1 MEENHS
7 HRSWETRD
15 FMENGIF
22 QDIVALSTPA
32 GNISIRSGE
41 QKIPFSV
48 KKHTFNV
55 PYAVCGADNKVLAT
69 LSTETNYDLVI
80 ATEQL
85 ETAVEYQLVFD
96 GGTLKK
102 NGGDEHTI
110 SLTGTFGGHAIGIG
124 AYNPNEE
131 EELAQAFAYSQK
143 QGYLE
148 QGVVRMPPVFDES
161 KFRKYVVAASDGM
174 DGYRFRLL
182 ERTENQISF
191 SVAWIVNPG
200 IDPAECETAID
211 FWIS

>member
-1 MEENHS
+1 
-7 HRSWETRD
+7 
-15 FMENGIF
+15 MENNVF
-22 QDIVALSTPA
+22 QDILALSTPA
-32 GNISIRSGE
+32 GNISIRNGE

-48 KKHTFNV
+48 IKHAFNV

-85 ETAVEYQLVFD
+85 ETGVAYQLVFD
-96 GGTLKK
+96 GGALKK
-102 NGGDEHTI
+102 NGEDEHTI

-124 AYNPNEE
+124 AYNPNDNEE
-131 EELAQAFAYSQK
+131 FAQGFAYSLER
-143 QGYLE
+143 GYLE

-161 KFRKYVVAASDGM
+161 KFRKYVVAASDSM

-182 ERTENQISF
+182 DRTENQISF

>member
-1 MEENHS
+1 
-7 HRSWETRD
+7 
-15 FMENGIF
+15 MENNVF
-22 QDIVALSTPA
+22 QDILAFSTPA
-32 GNISIRSGE
+32 GNISIRNGE

-48 KKHTFNV
+48 KKHAFNV
-55 PYAVCGADNKVLAT
+55 PYAVCGADNKVLAA
-69 LSTETNYDLVI
+69 LSTETNYDLVVS
-80 ATEQL
+80 TEHL
-85 ETAVEYQLVFD
+85 EIGLAYHLVFD

-110 SLTGTFGGHAIGIG
+110 SLTGSFGGHAIGIG

-131 EELAQAFAYSQK
+131 EELAQAFAYSREH
-143 QGYLE
+143 GYLE
-148 QGVVRMPPVFDES
+148 QGVIRMPPVFDES

-182 ERTENQISF
+182 DRTENQISF
-191 SVAWIVNPG
+191 SVAWILNPG